1 VLDGDL
7 DDFVAGKISS
17 DGGILTT
24 LANDVGF
31 VGLCYQIMLAK
42 KKKKKQNSMTEW
54 WVIRKS
60 YSVGACS
67 DDPHNWY
74 GLATVCA

>member
-1 VLDGDL
+1 MGEPIGLGDWGFTWVDHLSTMLDGDL
-7 DDFVAGKISS
+7 DDFVAGEISS

-42 KKKKKQNSMTEW
+42 KKKSKT
-54 WVIRKS
+54 
-60 YSVGACS
+60 
-67 DDPHNWY
+67 P
-74 GLATVCA
+74 